1 MYFRS
6 NVESDVWNN
15 GKGCQRA
22 ALSFLH
28 FKDFVIGGKEQFIL
42 ILAYES
48 FKKQFEPHGSSS
60 HMCMVP
66 DASTMS
72 GTK

>member
-1 MYFRS
+1 MER
-6 NVESDVWNN
+6 VAN
-15 GKGCQRA
+15 GRP
-22 ALSFLH
+22 FLFLQ
-28 FKDFVIGGKEQFIL
+28 FKDFVIGGKEQSIL
-42 ILAYES
+42 ILEHEILE
-48 FKKQFEPHGSSS
+48 KQFEPHGSSS

>member
-22 ALSFLH
+22 ALSFWQ

-42 ILAYES
+42 ILEHEILG
-48 FKKQFEPHGSSS
+48 KQFEPHGSSS

>member
-1 MYFRS
+1 MER
-6 NVESDVWNN
+6 VAN
-15 GKGCQRA
+15 GRP
-22 ALSFLH
+22 FL
-28 FKDFVIGGKEQFIL
+28 FLQLKDFVIGGKEQFIL

-48 FKKQFEPHGSSS
+48 FDKQSEPHGSSS

>member
-1 MYFRS
+1 MER
-6 NVESDVWNN
+6 VAN
-15 GKGCQRA
+15 GRP
-22 ALSFLH
+22 FLFLQ

-42 ILAYES
+42 ILAYEI
-48 FKKQFEPHGSSS
+48 FNKQFEPHGFSS

>member
-1 MYFRS
+1 MYLRS

-22 ALSFLH
+22 ALSFLQL
-28 FKDFVIGGKEQFIL
+28 KDFVIGGKEQFIL
-42 ILAYES
+42 ILAYER
-48 FKKQFEPHGSSS
+48 FNKQCEPHGFSS

>member
-1 MYFRS
+1 MER
-6 NVESDVWNN
+6 VAN
-15 GKGCQRA
+15 GRPF
-22 ALSFLH
+22 LFLH

-42 ILAYES
+42 ILEHEILE
-48 FKKQFEPHGSSS
+48 KQFEPHGSSS